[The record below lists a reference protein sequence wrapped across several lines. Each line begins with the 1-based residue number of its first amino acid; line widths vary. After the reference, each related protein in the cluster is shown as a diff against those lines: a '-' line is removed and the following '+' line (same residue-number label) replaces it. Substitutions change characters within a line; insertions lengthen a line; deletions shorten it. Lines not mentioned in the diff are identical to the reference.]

1 MSCHRCFILHKF
13 SLLDSEIKRDSL
25 HRFVVNPQGRDLGGW
40 GHPSG
45 GEGYM
50 DQWKLGW

>member
-25 HRFVVNPQGRDLGGW
+25 HRFVVNPQGRDLGGVGSSKW
-40 GHPSG
+40 G
-45 GEGYM
+45 
-50 DQWKLGW
+50 